1 MQKLTILLLLPLL
14 FAGCGTVPDDNT
26 PQTETGFP
34 VVIEDAFGKEVKIEN
49 PPERI
54 VSIAPSQTEILFAL
68 DLGEKIVGVTNWC
81 NHPEEAKTKTRVG
94 DMHLDFE
101 TIVSLKPDL
110 VVGIRSMQEDN
121 LLRLEK
127 LGLKVLAIEPKG
139 IEGTLEAIETLGR
152 ATGKSTKAKEIIGE
166 IQDQLGRI
174 KAKTPKP
181 KVLIVL
187 DLDPL
192 FTVGPGSLQHDLLEL
207 AGGENIASSTN
218 NPWPQLAE
226 EVVIEQNPDVI
237 LFTEAGLK
245 ERILAK
251 PAWQNLKAVKSG
263 AIYTVESDLISR
275 PGPRMGLAAQKL
287 AELMSK

>member
-1 MQKLTILLLLPLL
+1 MPGLTKTGHVCKLGYNNTASITKNTKQEGRRKFLANSFHEEGFHLQKLTILLLLPLL

-121 LLRLEK
+121 LLRLEN
-127 LGLKVLAIEPKG
+127 
-139 IEGTLEAIETLGR
+139 
-152 ATGKSTKAKEIIGE
+152 
-166 IQDQLGRI
+166 
-174 KAKTPKP
+174 
-181 KVLIVL
+181 L
-187 DLDPL
+187 D
-192 FTVGPGSLQHDLLEL
+192 
-207 AGGENIASSTN
+207 
-218 NPWPQLAE
+218 
-226 EVVIEQNPDVI
+226 
-237 LFTEAGLK
+237 
-245 ERILAK
+245 
-251 PAWQNLKAVKSG
+251 
-263 AIYTVESDLISR
+263 SR
-275 PGPRMGLAAQKL
+275 F
-287 AELMSK
+287 